1 MDREKQAVKSFPLR
15 NLWGKVTASHIHA
28 KAAHMTA
35 VQLTPEQART
45 IGERLKS
52 AREQQGK
59 SIADIAYQIA
69 LSPAQL
75 RAIESADL
83 KPFYSHSFF
92 YQAAE
97 RYAKLLRIDLPTFD
111 VPVSADTTPP
121 PEPET
126 PRPTKAAEALPTH
139 KPTTEK
145 KPRGWKPFALAAGVA
160 AIAVGVVL
168 NQQGSL
174 KSPPEVA
181 SNASVASA
189 PAPGPATT
197 ESSSTTATPA
207 GASAVTPAVANASP
221 APLSAGAATS
231 PPTPAS
237 PTASSNNLQS
247 NGPEQTDSLLESAA
261 TAWVQIVKKNGDK
274 TNIKIQPGQKIE
286 FASVNTAAIVFG
298 QPDKARLMVKGK
310 TVDLN
315 RFVTAD
321 NPTRALV
328 ILNQIP

>member
-1 MDREKQAVKSFPLR
+1 
-15 NLWGKVTASHIHA
+15 
-28 KAAHMTA
+28 MTA
-35 VQLTPEQART
+35 VQLTPEQARA
-45 IGERLKS
+45 IGERLRS

-75 RAIESADL
+75 RAIEAADL

-97 RYAKLLRIDLPTFD
+97 RYAKLLGIALPTFD
-111 VPVSADTTPP
+111 TPASADTTTSAAG
-121 PEPET
+121 T
-126 PRPTKAAEALPTH
+126 PRPTQAVEALPVQ
-139 KPTTEK
+139 KSTTEK
-145 KPRGWKPFALAAGVA
+145 KSLNWKPFALAAGVA
-160 AIAVGVVL
+160 VIAVGVML
-168 NQQGSL
+168 NQQGTL
-174 KSPPEVA
+174 NSPSEVVP
-181 SNASVASA
+181 NTSVTSA
-189 PAPGPATT
+189 PAPAPATT
-197 ESSSTTATPA
+197 DTSST
-207 GASAVTPAVANASP
+207 SAPM
-221 APLSAGAATS
+221 
-231 PPTPAS
+231 PAS
-237 PTASSNNLQS
+237 PPAPSNTLQT
-247 NGPEQTDSLLESAA
+247 NGNEQTDSLLESAA

-298 QPDKARLMVKGK
+298 QPDKARLLVRGK

-321 NPTRALV
+321 NPSRALV